1 MIRAASMPG
10 DGEMRTT
17 TAGLLALTAALLGGC
32 AMHGHG
38 PGHHAQMAEQLYRMP
53 LVTVK
58 AGLISVSPEPL
69 VLRRSEAAD
78 EIVWVLPPGLT
89 FQKNGIQ
96 IDGLLLGGNG
106 EPLAPRQDAHVGVA
120 AKPDPRSAG
129 HFRCEPRGERQF
141 ACKLD
146 KKQSRPG
153 IYKYTIRLM
162 QDGKALPPAD
172 PHIYHPD

>member
-1 MIRAASMPG
+1 
-10 DGEMRTT
+10 MRTT
-17 TAGLLALTAALLGGC
+17 TAGLLVLTAALLGGC

-38 PGHHAQMAEQLYRMP
+38 PDHHARMAEQLYRMP

-96 IDGLLLGGNG
+96 IEGLLRGANG
-106 EPLAPRQDAHVGVA
+106 EYLPPKQDAHVGV
-120 AKPDPRSAG
+120 
-129 HFRCEPRGERQF
+129 
-141 ACKLD
+141 
-146 KKQSRPG
+146 
-153 IYKYTIRLM
+153 
-162 QDGKALPPAD
+162 PA
-172 PHIYHPD
+172 